1 MAKSNIMSILKI
13 LTDICANAKHKNKK
27 HFCKYCLHCF
37 ISERVLIQHKETSL
51 WINSKQTVRLNKTI
65 SYAI

>member
-37 ISERVLIQHKETSL
+37 ISERVLIQHKETCL
-51 WINSKQTVRLNKTI
+51 
-65 SYAI
+65 